1 MAHLAL
7 QRGAR
12 GFTLIEL
19 LVAISIMAMMAVMG
33 WRALAGM
40 QQATE
45 QTRTHTDA
53 VLTLEAG
60 MAQWAADLDAMTALA
75 QTSPMAWDGRAL
87 RLTRRS
93 ASNTTE
99 GVLVVAWTRGER
111 DGVAQWLRWQST
123 PLRTRVQWQLAWSE
137 AATWAQSPTDAA
149 RQREVAIAP
158 LAQWQ
163 IYYHRGG
170 TWSNPLSS
178 GGKAQNEAAT
188 PDGIRI
194 MLSIAAPH
202 PLQGTVVRDWANPL
216 TLGAAP

>member
-1 MAHLAL
+1 MEQPFL

-19 LVAISIMAMMAVMG
+19 LVAVSIMAMMAVLG

-60 MAQWAADLDAMTALA
+60 MAQWAVDLDAITLLPE
-75 QTSPMAWDGRAL
+75 TSPIAWDGRAL
-87 RLTRRS
+87 RLTRRNGTN
-93 ASNTTE
+93 AIE

-111 DGVAQWLRWQST
+111 NGVAHWLRWQST
-123 PLRTRVQWQLAWSE
+123 PLRTRAEWQRAWSD
-137 AATWAQSPTDAA
+137 AAAWTQSPTDAS

-158 LAQWQ
+158 LEQWQ
-163 IYYHRGG
+163 IYFHRGG
-170 TWSNPLSS
+170 AWSNALSS
-178 GGKAQNEAAT
+178 GGKGLNEAST
-188 PDGIRI
+188 PDGIRLI
-194 MLSIAAPH
+194 LTIAAPH

-216 TLGAAP
+216 MGAALP